1 MVARRFSP
9 VLVTLNIGMI
19 VFALSATLSLSA
31 SYDPALSRQ
40 PMMAIIASVILY
52 LLLSYAARPRPLSRT
67 IAGLGLLAGV
77 AFTGY
82 FVTQFGH
89 QNYPETPGTI
99 QRLGNLTTF
108 GPNLGWL
115 YIHPNAAAT
124 LLEVMLPIAVAALIV
139 SRGRLARAFWAG
151 CALAMLY
158 ALLLTFS
165 RGAYVGLA
173 GAVALGVVISFLKR
187 STRRQAM
194 ILSAFFALVGVGIL
208 IAVIVVAPRI
218 PALAS
223 TLGTAES
230 RLELYRNSLFL
241 TRDYA
246 FTGIGLGDTFAM
258 IYSRYSLLIF
268 VPFLTY
274 THNLLL
280 AVWLGQGLAG
290 IIAFLL
296 VIAMFY
302 IYTARVMIVA
312 QPGALF
318 YGSWMG
324 VTATLLHGLTDARQ
338 YTESP
343 WVMPALFFGMALA
356 VASGARALRR
366 IDQEYEKRNVP
377 LPKRSYRLPIVV
389 GAAALLLTVG
399 VGVGYN
405 RQLRAMW
412 YANQGALY
420 ETRADA
426 FIAPDMADEQR
437 AELRRLAQEQ
447 YRLALDV
454 DASDPSANRRLGNL
468 LVEDEQFADAVPLLE
483 MAATIEQQNPASLKG
498 LGLAY
503 VWTGRTEEAAQV
515 FALLPDPAAMQSE
528 LFTWGQFR
536 SGAEQNQPLLGA
548 YAYEAALFMSL
559 DDPNP
564 NLNVWVLAGD
574 TFAQGGDLE
583 RARAWYQRVLE
594 RDADNQRAQE
604 ALARIGD

>member
-1 MVARRFSP
+1 MRFRRFSP
-9 VLVTLNIGMI
+9 VLIALNVGMAL
-19 VFALSATLSLSA
+19 FALSAALSLRA

-40 PMMAIIASVILY
+40 PALAIIASAILY
-52 LLLSYAARPRPLSRT
+52 LLLSYAARPRPLSRS
-67 IAGLGLLAGV
+67 IAGAGLLAAL

-82 FVTQFGH
+82 FITQFGY
-89 QNYPETPGTI
+89 QNYPETPGFI
-99 QRLGNLTTF
+99 ERLGNLTTF

-124 LLEVMLPIAVAALIV
+124 LLEVMLPIMGAALIV
-139 SRGRLARAFWAG
+139 SRGWLARAFWAG
-151 CALAMLY
+151 GALAMLY

-173 GAVALGVVISFLKR
+173 GAVALGIVISFLKR
-187 STRRQAM
+187 STRRQAI
-194 ILSAFFALVGVGIL
+194 ILSVFFALVGVGVL
-208 IAVIVVAPRI
+208 AAVIVIAPRI

-241 TRDYA
+241 ARDYA

-258 IYSRYSLLIF
+258 IYSRFSLLIF

-280 AVWLGQGLAG
+280 AVWLGQGLLG
-290 IIAFLL
+290 IAAFLL
-296 VIAMFY
+296 IILMFY
-302 IYTARVMIVA
+302 LYTARVMIVA

-318 YGSWMG
+318 YGAWMG

-343 WVMPALFFGMALA
+343 WVMPALFFGLALA

-366 IDQEYEKRNVP
+366 IDREYEKHDLP
-377 LPKRSYRLPIVV
+377 LPKRSYRLPIAAV
-389 GAAALLLTVG
+389 AAALLLTVG
-399 VGVGYN
+399 GAAVFN
-405 RQLRAMW
+405 RQLRAIW
-412 YANQGALY
+412 YTNQGALY

-426 FIAPDMADEQR
+426 FIAPELDDEQR
-437 AELRRLAQEQ
+437 AALIRLAQEHYQ
-447 YRLALDV
+447 RALEA
-454 DASDPSANRRLGNL
+454 DASDPSASRRLGNL
-468 LVEDEQFADAVPLLE
+468 LVGQEQFAEAVPLLE
-483 MAATIEQQNPASLKG
+483 TAATIERSNPASLKG

-536 SGAEQNQPLLGA
+536 SGPEQNQPLLGA
-548 YAYEAALFMSL
+548 YAYETALLMSP
-559 DDPNP
+559 DDPDP
-564 NLNVWVLAGD
+564 NLNVWLLAAD
-574 TFAQGGDLE
+574 TFAAGGDLE
-583 RARAWYQRVLE
+583 RARAWYARVLE
-594 RDADNQRAQE
+594 RDAANQRARE
-604 ALARIGD
+604 ALARLGS

>member
-1 MVARRFSP
+1 MRFRRFSP
-9 VLVTLNIGMI
+9 VLITLNVCMLL
-19 VFALSATLSLSA
+19 FALSAALSLRA

-82 FVTQFGH
+82 FITQFGY
-89 QNYPETPGTI
+89 QDYPETPGI
-99 QRLGNLTTF
+99 IERLGNLTTL

-139 SRGRLARAFWAG
+139 SRGWLMRAFWAG

-165 RGAYVGLA
+165 RGAYVGVA
-173 GAVALGVVISFLKR
+173 GAVALGIVISFLKR

-241 TRDYA
+241 ARDYA

-258 IYSRYSLLIF
+258 IYSRFSLLIF

-280 AVWLGQGLAG
+280 AVWLGQGLLG

-296 VIAMFY
+296 IILMFY

-389 GAAALLLTVG
+389 GAAALLVTLG
-399 VGVGYN
+399 VVVAYN
-405 RQLRAMW
+405 RQLRAIW
-412 YANQGALY
+412 YTNQGALY
-420 ETRADA
+420 ETRADS
-426 FIAPDMADEQR
+426 FIAPDLDDEQR

-447 YRLALDV
+447 YRLALTV

-468 LVEDEQFADAVPLLE
+468 LVEAEQFAEAVPLLE
-483 MAATIEQQNPASLKG
+483 TAATIEQQNPASLKG

-515 FALLPDPAAMQSE
+515 FALLPDPVAMQSE
-528 LFTWGQFR
+528 LYTWGQFR
-536 SGAEQNQPLLGA
+536 SGEEQNQPLLGA
-548 YAYEAALFMSL
+548 YAYETALFMSP
-559 DDPNP
+559 DNPNP
-564 NLNVWVLAGD
+564 NLNVWLLAGD
-574 TFAQGGDLE
+574 TFASGGDFV
-583 RARAWYQRVLE
+583 RARAWYERVLE
-594 RDADNQRAQE
+594 RDSDNQRARE
-604 ALARIGD
+604 ALARIGG